1 VPHPDLASAVREIVL
16 DEYQRRLTSMPR
28 EYALELYRAYYVA
41 EADANKGWFL
51 GELVGVTRLES

>member
-1 VPHPDLASAVREIVL
+1 
-16 DEYQRRLTSMPR
+16 MPR